1 MSRRSN
7 TKRYLFFL
15 IFFYSLTAYAQ
26 QHQRPKIGLTLSGG
40 GAKGLAHI
48 GILKAL
54 DSAGLQIDY
63 VTGTSMGAVV
73 GSLYAAGYSGDTIY
87 KIAQA
92 IDWNALLLSKS
103 PMNSFIMEEKREYG
117 RYAIEMPVEKGKIKI
132 PSGILEAEEL
142 WLKFNELYQPVYN
155 IASFKE
161 LPRPFKCIA
170 TDIVTGEAVV
180 MEKGNLMNAVRAS
193 MAIPSVFT
201 AVNIDNRML
210 VDGGI
215 IRNFPVS
222 DVKKMG
228 ADIVIGSNV
237 AGMTLSSAAQ
247 ITSPIQIL
255 LQVAFFRDVEYSK
268 KEFELCNYLIDQ
280 PVSKFSAASF
290 SSSDSI
296 IAIGNQ
302 MGALYYP
309 VFKKLADSLNA
320 IYGIPGKKTLPVINE
335 KITIRRIVTDSLK
348 YISES
353 FLKRMLGLKE
363 GYAYTVKEL
372 ESGMRQA
379 YGTNYFN
386 RLYYQ
391 LEPVEPGVADL
402 HIILE
407 ESAPLVAKLAVNYN
421 SFSKVML
428 IANLTKRDMIGKP
441 SISAVTIGLSEN
453 PRIRLDHT
461 IITGS
466 KKFPLASVSE
476 IYAERQSFSSFRDF
490 KAIGTYRQSNVYFDT
505 RLQLAFRRRKLY
517 ALGVHLESVV
527 LKPMSETALDV
538 EGGNRY
544 IQPYLRFEYNTHDR
558 PFMPRKG
565 TYILLEPSVI
575 IGRPNKVIFKSNG
588 VPILDLD
595 SLGISY
601 KNFVRLRLQVQH
613 IIPFRVKHFIT
624 LQAEGAANFNSSQLL
639 FHDFVAGGMQP
650 IFRNQVTFS
659 GIGDAALRT
668 NSLVKAAVNWR
679 YQFSGSVY
687 AAANIN
693 VMYHSFL
700 KEEYYSYSSKFLSGY
715 ALTVGI
721 DLPIGPVEFSFMY
734 SDQSKV
740 LTNYASVGFRFS
752 RNVF

>member
-1 MSRRSN
+1 MI
-7 TKRYLFFL
+7 L
-15 IFFYSLTAYAQ
+15 FFYSLTAYAQ
-26 QHQRPKIGLTLSGG
+26 KGQRPKIGLTLSGG

-48 GILKAL
+48 GILQAL

-73 GSLYAAGYSGDTIY
+73 GSLYAAGYSGDSIY
-87 KIAQA
+87 KIAKTL
-92 IDWNALLLSKS
+92 DWNALLLSKS

-117 RYAIEMPVEKGKIKI
+117 RYAIEMPVENGKIKI

-142 WLKFNELYQPVYN
+142 WLKFNELYRPVYN
-155 IASFKE
+155 IRNFNE

-180 MEKGNLMNAVRAS
+180 MERGNLMNAVRAS

-201 AVNIDNRML
+201 AVKMDNKML

-215 IRNFPVS
+215 IRNLPAS
-222 DVKKMG
+222 DVKNMG
-228 ADIVIGSNV
+228 ADIIIGSNV
-237 AGMTLSSAAQ
+237 AGITLSDAEQ
-247 ITSPIQIL
+247 ITSPLQIL

-268 KEFELCNYLIDQ
+268 KEFALCNYFIDQ
-280 PVSKFSAASF
+280 PVSKYSAASF

-320 IYGIPGKKTLPVINE
+320 IYGIPAKKTLPVINE
-335 KITIRRIVTDSLK
+335 KIIIRHIITDSLK
-348 YISES
+348 YISQS

-363 GYAYTVKEL
+363 GVAYSVKEL

-391 LEPVEPGVADL
+391 LEPVEPGVADIHL
-402 HIILE
+402 ILE
-407 ESAPLVAKLAVNYN
+407 ESAPVVAKLAVNYN

-428 IANLTKRDMIGKP
+428 IANLTKRDMLGKP
-441 SISAVTIGLSEN
+441 SISAITIGLSEN

-466 KKFPLASVSE
+466 KKIPLSSVSE
-476 IYAERQSFSSFRDF
+476 IYAERQDFSSFRDF
-490 KAIGTYRQSNVYFDT
+490 KVVGSYRQWNVYFDT
-505 RLQLAFRRRKLY
+505 RLQFAFKRNKSY
-517 ALGVHLESVV
+517 ALGVHLETVS
-527 LKPMSETALDV
+527 LKPMAETAFDL

-544 IQPYLRFEYNTHDR
+544 IQPYLRYEYNTHDR
-558 PFMPRKG
+558 LFMPRKG
-565 TYILLEPSVI
+565 SYILLEPSVI
-575 IGRPNKVIFKSNG
+575 ISRPNKVVFKSDG

-601 KNFVRLRLQVQH
+601 KNFVRLRLKAQH
-613 IIPFRVKHFIT
+613 IIPFRTKHFIT

-650 IFRNQVTFS
+650 LFRNQVTFS
-659 GIGDAALRT
+659 GIGDAAIRT

-679 YQFSGSVY
+679 CQFSGSVY
-687 AAANIN
+687 AAANVN

-700 KEEYYSYSSKFLSGY
+700 TEKYYSYSSKFLSGY
-715 ALTVGI
+715 AVTLGI

-752 RNVF
+752 RNMF